1 MQVCDCVTDARV
13 AGEFV
18 GVELSIAVTR
28 WTENGGCVYVY
39 VHVRLCT
46 CGGYVGEERTAKKTR
61 GTASTAKRVGCE
73 NTIAYHVCTAHMHAV
88 NALNI
93 TLQIMRIYSTL
104 APCFSLSHF
113 LSLFISLPLSSSP
126 SLVSFASL
134 ILPNYKNYIWPYYC
148 KVNLYNEL
156 RFENV
161 TCSSWHMKILI
172 RHVKNSQARK
182 LARYRLVVRLRNI

>member
-1 MQVCDCVTDARV
+1 MRVV

-18 GVELSIAVTR
+18 GIELSIAVTR

-39 VHVRLCT
+39 IYVRLCVWRIRR
-46 CGGYVGEERTAKKTR
+46 GRENGEENERDSLYSET
-61 GTASTAKRVGCE
+61 GRVWK
-73 NTIAYHVCTAHMHAV
+73 YHVCTAHMHAV

-104 APCFSLSHF
+104 APCFSLS
-113 LSLFISLPLSSSP
+113 LFISLPP

-161 TCSSWHMKILI
+161 TCC
-172 RHVKNSQARK
+172 V
-182 LARYRLVVRLRNI
+182 LAHENFNLAYKKFTS